1 MKLTKKIVGALAAIT
16 MLFASVST
24 NALAGSHAKYP
35 SKPIE
40 KTITFKAGGA
50 ADIAGRLSAKAAEKV
65 LEATNFSSKPFR
77 SRWLCWF

>member
-50 ADIAGRLSAKAAEKV
+50 ADIAGR
-65 LEATNFSSKPFR
+65 
-77 SRWLCWF
+77 

>member
-24 NALAGSHAKYP
+24 SALAGSHAKYP

-40 KTITFKAGGA
+40 KTI
-50 ADIAGRLSAKAAEKV
+50 I
-65 LEATNFSSKPFR
+65 SKKHR
-77 SRWLCWF
+77 KNVKI

>member
-16 MLFASVST
+16 ILFAGVST

-40 KTITFKAGGA
+40 KTITFNC
-50 ADIAGRLSAKAAEKV
+50 ILI
-65 LEATNFSSKPFR
+65 TNFKWPLQNPKLSLRGEF
-77 SRWLCWF
+77 